1 MYFKAH
7 GFDLVR
13 PDSLSEAIAAHGG
26 ASGAA
31 YLAGGTAL
39 LSSRY
44 AAGGDFPSLLVSLS
58 KIDGLTGISNS
69 DGAISIGALTPLTE
83 LETDERIAAAFPALS
98 EALVRSGSWQVRIRA
113 TIGGNIANASPT
125 ADLGPPLVSL
135 GARIRYQDERGEH
148 QATVEEV
155 WINPGELKLPSAAVI
170 TAVEIPVP
178 GGASGSCYQRL
189 DLRRAMDTAMAGVS
203 VAVSLDDGGR
213 VRDARIVLGGVT
225 GVPTRVTKAE
235 KALTGTAVDDASALG
250 EVSAVVETE
259 ARNPKLLKTRS
270 SPTIAGYLRR
280 SKSGAKDRVGEYRVR
295 VAPTLATRAIEL
307 ALERAAARRNG
318 DN

>member
-13 PDSLSEAIAAHGG
+13 PDNLAEAISAHGG
-26 ASGAA
+26 AEGAA

-44 AAGGDFPSLLVSLS
+44 AAGGDFPSLLVSLA
-58 KIDGLTGISNS
+58 KVDGLSGLSSGNGT
-69 DGAISIGALTPLTE
+69 ISIGALTPLTE
-83 LETDERIAAAFPALS
+83 LETNEEIATVFPTLAEAIAL
-98 EALVRSGSWQVRIRA
+98 SGSWQVRVRA

-125 ADLGPPLVSL
+125 ADLGPPLVAL

-148 QATVEEV
+148 ETELAEA
-155 WINPGELKLPSAAVI
+155 WKSPGELKLPPEALI
-170 TAVEIPVP
+170 TTVELPMP
-178 GGASGSCYQRL
+178 APASGSSYQRL
-189 DLRRAMDTAMAGVS
+189 NIRQAMDTAMAGVG
-203 VAVSLDDGGR
+203 VLVSLDDAGR
-213 VRDARIVLGGVT
+213 VSEARIVLGGVT

-235 KALTGTAVDDASALG
+235 KALTGTAVGDAAAQE
-250 EVSAVVETE
+250 EVSRVVESE

-280 SKSGAKDRVGEYRVR
+280 SKSDAKDRTGEYRVR
-295 VAPTLATRAIEL
+295 VAPTLATRAIQV
-307 ALERAAARRNG
+307 ALERADARRNG
-318 DN
+318 ES

>member
-13 PDSLSEAIAAHGG
+13 PDSLAEAIAAHGG
-26 ASGAA
+26 AEGTA

-44 AAGGDFPSLLVSLS
+44 AAGGDFPSRLVSLA
-58 KIDGLTGISNS
+58 KVDGLTGIGNG
-69 DGAISIGALTPLTE
+69 DGTIKVGALTPLTE
-83 LETDERIAAAFPALS
+83 LETDERITAAFPTLA
-98 EALVRSGSWQVRIRA
+98 EALELSGSWQVRIRA

-135 GARIRYQDERGEH
+135 GARIRYQDGSGEH
-148 QATVEEV
+148 EATVEDV
-155 WINPGELKLPSAAVI
+155 WKNPGELKLPAEAILTSVELPLPP
-170 TAVEIPVP
+170 TA
-178 GGASGSCYQRL
+178 SSSCYQRL
-189 DLRRAMDTAMAGVS
+189 NLRRAMDTAMAGVS
-203 VAVSLDDGGR
+203 VAVSLDGGGR
-213 VRDARIVLGGVT
+213 VEDARIVLGGVT

-235 KALTGTAVDDASALG
+235 KALKGTAVGDAAALQ
-250 EVSAVVETE
+250 EVSGVVETE
-259 ARNPKLLKTRS
+259 ARNPKLLKSRS

-280 SKSGAKDRVGEYRVR
+280 SKSGARDRAGEYRVR
-295 VAPTLATRAIEL
+295 VAPTLATRAIET
-307 ALERAAARRNG
+307 ALERADARRNG